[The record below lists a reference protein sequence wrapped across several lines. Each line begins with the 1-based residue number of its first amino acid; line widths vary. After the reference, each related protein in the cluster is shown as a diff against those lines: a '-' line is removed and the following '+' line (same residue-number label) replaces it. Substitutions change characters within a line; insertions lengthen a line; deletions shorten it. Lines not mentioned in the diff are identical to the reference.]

1 MSGILSTG
9 EEIKFLPPRD
19 RDTVAQTKRH
29 IYTDTDTDTVAAVAV
44 TQTKGHIYTDRDT
57 ETE

>member
-29 IYTDTDTDTVAAVAV
+29 IYTDTDTVAAVAV